1 MPPGESVK
9 LACLQNGLD
18 QNGFHFPEENGFH
31 PSRSESM
38 TSSISS
44 VAPFDFAFANAS
56 WSNLQSPK
64 HMPRASERNNSAYPA
79 DPRLSNSGSVISER
93 NEPFQFQN
101 NGDNGSSQTGVV
113 NNTNQV
119 EAEWIEQYEPGVYI
133 TLVALHDGTRDLR
146 RVRFR
151 LTCAH
156 TLELHSKFLLIIV
169 MMLKIVIVCF
179 LLQPKKI
186 R

>member
-1 MPPGESVK
+1 
-9 LACLQNGLD
+9 
-18 QNGFHFPEENGFH
+18 
-31 PSRSESM
+31 M

-64 HMPRASERNNSAYPA
+64 QTPRASERNSNAYPA
-79 DPRLSNSGSVISER
+79 DPRLSSSGSVISER
-93 NEPFQFQN
+93 IEPFQFQN
-101 NGDNGSSQTGVV
+101 NSDNGSSQTGV

-119 EAEWIEQYEPGVYI
+119 EAAWIEQYEPGVYI

-151 LTCAH
+151 LNI
-156 TLELHSKFLLIIV
+156 LLIEIPYFFTIRFDDA
-169 MMLKIVIVCF
+169 KGRHCF
-179 LLQPKKI
+179 FLAAEEDSGNIKLRHGGRRIGKKCTKNI
-186 R
+186 M